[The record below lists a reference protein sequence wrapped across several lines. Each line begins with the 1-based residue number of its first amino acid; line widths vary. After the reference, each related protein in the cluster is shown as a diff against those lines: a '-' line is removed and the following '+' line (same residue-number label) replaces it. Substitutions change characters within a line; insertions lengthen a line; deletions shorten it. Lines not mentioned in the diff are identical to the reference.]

1 MDLLMFDEHTTPNES
16 LDSLLKFSGGAGP
29 GGVIG
34 RGRRVGIVMVPVRRV
49 QSGLVFFA
57 SSELSPSFYT
67 IFYVH
72 L

>member
-1 MDLLMFDEHTTPNES
+1 MIHTTPNES

-34 RGRRVGIVMVPVRRV
+34 RGRRVGIVTGGRQRGQGGM
-49 QSGLVFFA
+49 VFFA
-57 SSELSPSFYT
+57 VQSYFRVLYDILCPF
-67 IFYVH
+67 VV